1 VRVTLFA
8 SASQS
13 VRLVCREEAGV
24 LELLVFGPKEQR
36 ASYTFNSHETCQQFL
51 TDIQVKLLR
60 SGFALLASSER
71 RSR

>member
-1 VRVTLFA
+1 
-8 SASQS
+8 

-36 ASYTFNSHETCQQFL
+36 ASYTFNSRETCDQFL
-51 TDIQVKLLR
+51 AQIEVKLLR
-60 SGFALLASSER
+60 NGFTLLASNER